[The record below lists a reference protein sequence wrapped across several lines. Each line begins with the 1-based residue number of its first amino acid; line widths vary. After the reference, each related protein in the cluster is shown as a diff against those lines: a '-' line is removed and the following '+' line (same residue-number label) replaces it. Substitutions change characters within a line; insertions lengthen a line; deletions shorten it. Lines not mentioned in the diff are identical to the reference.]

1 MTTRKFILSLIAIFI
16 VLALTGSTALA
27 CFTIIVGKDAS
38 STKKVI
44 VGHNEDDGSR
54 AVYRHALVPA
64 ATWANGTKIPAET
77 HPAAR
82 APKSDDIPQVP
93 STFGYYWSEGRETRV
108 GTNVG
113 MSAADAFMNENGV
126 FVATNNNGNA
136 QVPKGGFEKQ
146 GIIFILRRA
155 IAERATNSRHGV
167 MIAAELLRDYGY
179 GQSRAYT
186 ISDADEAW
194 MLQVTQGN
202 QYVARRVKDDE
213 IVLMPNM
220 FTIRNI
226 DFSNAK
232 EEAPEIMANDTFIW
246 SKYLVQHAID
256 NGFYKPS
263 DPDDKLYSDF
273 DFAFCYQQKFDS
285 NNAPSTWNTP
295 RSTLRLS
302 YGISIMSGKEW
313 RTDNTDVIPNHPE
326 TGYPFSIK
334 PAKVSG
340 NSIYN
345 GTASPELIKRVLRTH
360 FEGSID
366 DPLEERIALLGANP
380 HDTTIRRT
388 CDQTT
393 DESTVVEFG
402 ETPALTTLW
411 VAFGRPC
418 EQPYIPLH
426 VMGINSLPEK
436 LKQMENPAKEMA
448 EHFIGKTELSAYIEN
463 DAWWTIRSMQNMLD
477 LVYIDAIEG
486 HTKWLLAKDAELKTA
501 NASAIAFAKSLS
513 DKTQQRAFLT
523 DWDNELF
530 NSVLDSII
538 EVKNGLNPVEITV
551 ESNTIE
557 KSKAANSNE
566 LIKFEFRMNK
576 ACKPNVATMWMG
588 VGLTNTRTQGWIQ
601 PESVRNV
608 KEDLW
613 EAEFYVKELI
623 GENSFATVGFIDF
636 WLGGKDMMGKSFGG
650 SVILD
655 IK

>member
-1 MTTRKFILSLIAIFI
+1 MVTKKFILTLIATFI
-16 VLALTGSTALA
+16 VLVLTGSAALA

-44 VGHNEDDGSR
+44 VGHNEDDGNR

-64 ATWANGTKIPAET
+64 TTWANGSKIPAEI

-93 STFGYYWSEGRETRV
+93 STFGYYWSEGRETRL

-136 QVPKGGFEKQ
+136 QVPKNGFEKQ
-146 GIIFILRRA
+146 GIIFVLRRS

-186 ISDADEAW
+186 IADANEAW
-194 MLQVTQGN
+194 MLQVAQGN

-213 IVLMPNM
+213 VVLMPNM

-226 DFSNAK
+226 DFSNAT
-232 EEAPEIMANDTFIW
+232 EVAPDVMANDSFIW
-246 SKYLVQHAID
+246 SKSLVQYAID
-256 NGFYKPS
+256 NEFYKPS
-263 DPDDKLYSDF
+263 DPSDKLYQDF

-302 YGISIMSGKEW
+302 HGISIMLGKDW
-313 RTDNTDVIPNHPE
+313 RTDNTEVIPNHPE

-334 PAKVSG
+334 PIKVAGSP
-340 NSIYN
+340 IYN
-345 GTASPELIKRVLRTH
+345 GTVGPELVKRVLRTH

-366 DPLEERIALLGANP
+366 DPLEERIAILGANP

-426 VMGINSLPEK
+426 VMGVNSLPEK
-436 LKQMENPAKEMA
+436 LTQMENPAKEMA
-448 EHFIGKTELSAYIEN
+448 EHFIGKTEISSYIEN

-477 LVYIDAIEG
+477 LVYIDAIDG
-486 HTKWLLAKDAELKTA
+486 HTKWLLAKDAELKAA
-501 NASAIAFAKSLS
+501 NDSAMAFAKSIGDDS
-513 DKTQQRAFLT
+513 HRKIFLT
-523 DWDNELF
+523 DWDNKLF
-530 NSVLDSII
+530 ESVLGSISEI
-538 EVKNGLNPVEITV
+538 KDALNPIEITA
-551 ESNTIE
+551 ENKTIE
-557 KSKAANSNE
+557 KAKAANSTE
-566 LIKFEFRMNK
+566 LIKFKFKLGE

-588 VGLTNTRTQGWIQ
+588 VGLTNTKTQGWKQ
-601 PESVRNV
+601 PESVKYD
-608 KEDLW
+608 KEGWW
-613 EAEFYVKELI
+613 EAEFILKDLV
-623 GENSFATVGFIDF
+623 GDNSFATVGLIDF
-636 WLGGKDMMGKSFGG
+636 WLGGKDATGKSFGG
-650 SVILD
+650 SIILN